1 MVKLENITGKSL
13 EEVEGGAYDR
23 CFGDIELS
31 RLLSRVQSLIIKNG
45 LELERLITK
54 GVESV
59 LIDDLD
65 EFLSIQ
71 IMDEGIR
78 VAKKSVIKRSEMIE
92 GHSIEPDFL
101 VFQHVKKTQNCYI
114 VELKDGHEFD
124 TKSSAKEHAN
134 LHTFVSKKAMALR
147 DFRSFCKIVG
157 FNARTREE
165 IHIGFKNKIA
175 LEQAMTGEEFCMLL
189 GLDYKQIIKQRK
201 EDARANFHNFVNE
214 ILGIDSVLN
223 EIVNRLDG

>member
-13 EEVEGGAYDR
+13 EKVAGGAYDR
-23 CFGDIELS
+23 CFGDAELS
-31 RLLSRVQSLIIKNG
+31 RLLSRVQSLVIRNG
-45 LELERLITK
+45 YELERIITK

-71 IMDEGIR
+71 IMHEGIR
-78 VAKKSVIKRSEMIE
+78 VAKKTVIKRSEKIE

-101 VFQHVKKTQNCYI
+101 VFQRVKTTQSCYI

-124 TKSSAKEHAN
+124 TKSSAKEQAN
-134 LHTFVSKKAMALR
+134 LHTFLSKNAMVLG

-157 FNARTREE
+157 FNASTKEE
-165 IHIGFKNKIA
+165 IQIGFKNKIA

-223 EIVNRLDG
+223 E